1 MIHNSNRFWDRQ
13 ILKNRQHGGNRQLQN
28 VNPLLHLDKTYF
40 QGETA
45 RQIMSVNRLT
55 AKTIDVKER
64 LVGRHVPVTLNAILG
79 WLACLEID
87 FLMRHSVTNLRNLES
102 RVIQMR
108 SALMKQ
114 CVGIPAEIVSIR
126 IGRRNACSNTVY
138 Q

>member
-40 QGETA
+40 LGETA

-64 LVGRHVPVTLNAILG
+64 LVGRHVPVKLNAILG

-102 RVIQMR
+102 SVIQMR

-114 CVGIPAEIVSIR
+114 CVGIPVEIVSIR
-126 IGRRNACSNTVY
+126 IGRKNACSNTVY

>member
-1 MIHNSNRFWDRQ
+1 MIHNSKRFWDLQ

-102 RVIQMR
+102 SVIQMR

-114 CVGIPAEIVSIR
+114 CVGIPVEIVSIR
-126 IGRRNACSNTVY
+126 IGRKNACSNTVY

>member
-13 ILKNRQHGGNRQLQN
+13 ILKNPQHGGNRQLQN

-79 WLACLEID
+79 WLACLETD

-102 RVIQMR
+102 SVIQMR

-114 CVGIPAEIVSIR
+114 CVGIPVEIVSIR

>member
-40 QGETA
+40 LGETA

-64 LVGRHVPVTLNAILG
+64 LVGRHVPVMLNAILG
-79 WLACLEID
+79 WLACHETD

-102 RVIQMR
+102 SVIQMR

-114 CVGIPAEIVSIR
+114 CVGIPVEIVSIR